1 MLVAQPLSRT
11 PMSLQRTF
19 WQYAHRR
26 YQTRVP
32 SILSELAMGV
42 WGFFFVLVYAGAIS
56 AGWEPTLTEAA
67 IALFLIG
74 LPVAFCTLHW
84 RIRKEK
90 AKGAVALY
98 RKLVAVTSF
107 DRT

>member
-1 MLVAQPLSRT
+1 MG
-11 PMSLQRTF
+11 LQRTF
-19 WQYAHRR
+19 WRYAHRH
-26 YQTRVP
+26 YQTRAL

-42 WGFFFVLVYAGAIS
+42 WGFLFVLVYAGAIV
-56 AGWEPTLTEAA
+56 AGWEPTLAEAA
-67 IALFLIG
+67 VALFLIG
-74 LPVAFCTLHW
+74 LPIGFCILHW

-90 AKGAVALY
+90 MKGADALY